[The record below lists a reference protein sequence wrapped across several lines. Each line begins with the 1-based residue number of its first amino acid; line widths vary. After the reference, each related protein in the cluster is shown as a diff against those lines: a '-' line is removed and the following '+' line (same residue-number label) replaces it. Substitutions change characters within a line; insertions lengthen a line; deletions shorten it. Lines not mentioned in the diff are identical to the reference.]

1 MLIYQ
6 VFPQFKA
13 LHIEHLTIHTSQL
26 LQSQVSSWM
35 IECEINLS
43 QPIICFYFW
52 AENYWILD
60 RNLIRQNSWQIL
72 NIWTFWYMDMGIAF
86 ILQHMTMPYLLF
98 QLMCSFSFVFC
109 WVLICSQI
117 AKFRQQIPCFNFT
130 VPIFKRPSKAR
141 GCTTNTNTF
150 TN

>member
-60 RNLIRQNSWQIL
+60 RNLIRQNSWQIS

-86 ILQHMTMPYLLF
+86 ILQHMAMLYLLF
-98 QLMCSFSFVFC
+98 QPTCSLVSWC
-109 WVLICSQI
+109 VLIWSQI
-117 AKFRQQIPCFNFT
+117 ARFRQQIPCSNFT

-141 GCTTNTNTF
+141 GCTTITNTF
-150 TN
+150 AD